1 MSLVDGTEEDVRQSW
16 SDLDTKNLNGSGTTP
31 ALLKKGRKWN
41 ARLERSKINTQLRI
55 LDVMGPLSVYGLKH
69 IGLRKKIIK
78 EKAML
83 VKTMPDSLDF
93 LNEKKGKKALAKSKG
108 QLFGNKFLKSLAKEN
123 KDNKELRE
131 MLLFSNKKK
140 HAAGAHKQPAVC
152 GRQTSSPSTSFR
164 EETLAGKPVTEQTG
178 EQLWGKSKSFPTEL
192 ELNYKRSLGSPVCK
206 RNKIRFL
213 SNTFPKSNTKSS
225 LFQSRES
232 GFDKQRNN
240 RTFEQEGHNTVFPN
254 KGFVHKQHFSGTKEG
269 RGSKTCYKSKRPKC
283 FFTLRTFQN
292 GGNSFVKRSSFEER
306 LDGKNRPN
314 RCIFDIANSKRT
326 QKIPQIFLAGK
337 NNGIQVPPVWDC
349 SSPKN
354 IHKTDE
360 GSHDFIETFR
370 CTSDSLPRRYS
381 NNESV
386 KSENFVRSLNSFVN
400 IKGLRFSDQYKQV
413 SNGTFTNNGVSG
425 LYSKLKVVDF
435 VSPEREGREN
445 KEQFKI
451 NARTQESVSKR
462 FSSVDRSVNSNQSSC
477 PSRSSALSQFTNIEN
492 KSPAF
497 GGHYDHQIQLNEE
510 VQNELHW
517 WLEARSPSESGR
529 CPSPILERDKGL
541 CFSPVLSN
549 KYVSSESSGGKQSDN
564 SDNSSLAIP
573 GLVPSVTSNV
583 SRLSSV
589 TSHES
594 QHCIVSHERATPT
607 DSEQNIKTSRV
618 DGLRRSFNSI
628 GISEETKELL
638 LGSWKSGTRSS
649 YDSAWNKWSSWCSSR
664 EIDPFSAPLAAI
676 LDFLTWMYKEGY
688 QYRTLNVHRSAIS
701 SVLPYIDGVPIG
713 QLPIVKQLMK
723 GVLQNNPPLPKYQF
737 SWDLDIV
744 LKYLSALPINKKLD
758 FSVLGKKLSILL
770 ALAAPKR
777 ISEIAR
783 LDRRFMSRN
792 KSSII
797 FHLPG
802 LSKTQ
807 KDCNN
812 RSVKYC
818 KFSKKKLCVISCIH
832 EYELRT
838 EHLRPV
844 SKHEP
849 DPLLRSTKK
858 PFKGLSSQTVGN
870 WIKWVM
876 KEAGIDISLFQAHSC
891 RMVSTSKAAM
901 SGISMDDIMSMADW
915 SNTRTFNK
923 FYFRTNEKA
932 GFADKVL
939 EMNRFDN
946 YEDYFDVSIDNT
958 NYSSVMTLLTEVLV
972 LQGLFTLTKAN
983 LELLWPFD
991 SKAYAREVNINNST
1005 QDDSAGCDMTFTNIK
1020 PSGFPVKST
1029 AFDGSSHYDIRIEG
1043 VAVDDFSFSFWLNT
1057 AKQHGT
1063 LFHYK
1068 ADDPNTDL
1076 KDIKLW
1082 LDTKQIHFARV
1093 LQTKTETEICGSS
1106 VSEGNWYYI
1115 SYGIDKGN
1123 GKMWMYMDTSK
1134 VYDKD
1139 ESYKDNVIFPVPGTL
1154 RVGGMF
1160 DNSAGNFEGSITCI
1174 GFHSASVPSSSLTK
1188 TPCTLS
1194 SRSTCK

>member
-1 MSLVDGTEEDVRQSW
+1 MANAQLNDIPLGMATPSRESGALDSEDHRVIDENVSFTAVAVETDKVVESLGSSHKARRNISSRQDDEMSLVDGTEEDVRQSW
-16 SDLDTKNLNGSGTTP
+16 SDLDTKNPKRKRDDSVPSRKGKIKHRKVVNHSSSSSENTSSSESSSSNSESESSEDNEAFDPEPSLSKDKKEKVPSHVTKYIEKY
-31 ALLKKGRKWN
+31 ALKGRKWN

-55 LDVMGPLSVYGLKH
+55 LDVMGPLSRLWSEAH
-69 IGLRKKIIK
+69 RIK
-78 EKAML
+78 
-83 VKTMPDSLDF
+83 
-93 LNEKKGKKALAKSKG
+93 
-108 QLFGNKFLKSLAKEN
+108 
-123 KDNKELRE
+123 KDNQGMDPSDVIQLTQRAIV
-131 MLLFSNKKK
+131 L
-140 HAAGAHKQPAVC
+140 AAGAHKQPAVC

-178 EQLWGKSKSFPTEL
+178 EQLWSAPESAPEPDPEPNPDSTSEQPSVQETCKPIERVGQEQNFQSYTKLFPITNELHNQSKFYSCRGKSKSFPTEL

-462 FSSVDRSVNSNQSSC
+462 FSSVDRSVNSNKSSC

-497 GGHYDHQIQLNEE
+497 GGPLRSPNPVKRGSSERVALVGNQAGVLERESVTKTRTPFNHSVGCKSVGMGSNMSTDKYRWALDRRGKIPPYKSTRTKSSNVRSTILCQKSTKQAYSYTNGQHNSNCICKQNGGNGVKKTKFPNKSVLGLVSSKAINNHCGLYPRKKQCYSRLGKQALCGFQQLAVKSDTFQKSHETHRSLQCRSVCRQVKYSPE
-510 VQNELHW
+510 SIFQ
-517 WLEARSPSESGR
+517 LEARSPSESGR

-549 KYVSSESSGGKQSDN
+549 KYVSGESSGGKQSDN

-649 YDSAWNKWSSWCSSR
+649 YDSAWNK
-664 EIDPFSAPLAAI
+664 
-676 LDFLTWMYKEGY
+676 
-688 QYRTLNVHRSAIS
+688 
-701 SVLPYIDGVPIG
+701 
-713 QLPIVKQLMK
+713 
-723 GVLQNNPPLPKYQF
+723 
-737 SWDLDIV
+737 
-744 LKYLSALPINKKLD
+744 
-758 FSVLGKKLSILL
+758 
-770 ALAAPKR
+770 
-777 ISEIAR
+777 
-783 LDRRFMSRN
+783 
-792 KSSII
+792 
-797 FHLPG
+797 
-802 LSKTQ
+802 
-807 KDCNN
+807 
-812 RSVKYC
+812 
-818 KFSKKKLCVISCIH
+818 
-832 EYELRT
+832 
-838 EHLRPV
+838 
-844 SKHEP
+844 
-849 DPLLRSTKK
+849 STKK

-939 EMNRFDN
+939 EM
-946 YEDYFDVSIDNT
+946 
-958 NYSSVMTLLTEVLV
+958 
-972 LQGLFTLTKAN
+972 
-983 LELLWPFD
+983 
-991 SKAYAREVNINNST
+991 
-1005 QDDSAGCDMTFTNIK
+1005 
-1020 PSGFPVKST
+1020 
-1029 AFDGSSHYDIRIEG
+1029 
-1043 VAVDDFSFSFWLNT
+1043 
-1057 AKQHGT
+1057 
-1063 LFHYK
+1063 
-1068 ADDPNTDL
+1068 
-1076 KDIKLW
+1076 
-1082 LDTKQIHFARV
+1082 
-1093 LQTKTETEICGSS
+1093 
-1106 VSEGNWYYI
+1106 
-1115 SYGIDKGN
+1115 
-1123 GKMWMYMDTSK
+1123 
-1134 VYDKD
+1134 
-1139 ESYKDNVIFPVPGTL
+1139 
-1154 RVGGMF
+1154 
-1160 DNSAGNFEGSITCI
+1160 
-1174 GFHSASVPSSSLTK
+1174 
-1188 TPCTLS
+1188 
-1194 SRSTCK
+1194 